1 MWKKFL
7 LVIIV
12 PFLIISWSLIY
23 VANGVTSVFV
33 WWCIQAFSVISVF
46 LLIGSVIMFFLNGI
60 FRKRIDRTLLLII
73 LFSIIGAW
81 PVGWFANI
89 GRIAYPADI

>member
-46 LLIGSVIMFFLNGI
+46 LLIGSVIMFF
-60 FRKRIDRTLLLII
+60 F
-73 LFSIIGAW
+73 
-81 PVGWFANI
+81 
-89 GRIAYPADI
+89 

>member
-12 PFLIISWSLIY
+12 SFLIISWILVY

-33 WWCIQAFSVISVF
+33 WWSIQAFSFISVF
-46 LLIGSVIMFFLNGI
+46 LLVGSVIIFFGKAFLESG
-60 FRKRIDRTLLLII
+60 
-73 LFSIIGAW
+73 
-81 PVGWFANI
+81 
-89 GRIAYPADI
+89 

>member
-12 PFLIISWSLIY
+12 SFLIISWILVY

-33 WWCIQAFSVISVF
+33 WWSIQAFSFISVF
-46 LLIGSVIMFFLNGI
+46 LLVGSVIIFFWKGI
-60 FRKRIDRTLLLII
+60 FGKAFLE
-73 LFSIIGAW
+73 SG
-81 PVGWFANI
+81 
-89 GRIAYPADI
+89 